1 MTDAKALVTTIQ
13 ALSRNVFKQLLSELQ
28 TESPIAAKAALV
40 ERCKTDI
47 ELFALVFFPHYCRR
61 PFNQFH
67 LDCFDDWARMARGAR
82 RLAIAPRGS
91 AKSTLTA
98 LIKPIH
104 DLCYGLQ
111 TYIVILSNTETQ
123 AAGRTKDIRRELL
136 ENDLLRGVYG
146 DFFSTKRPPETCFVA
161 TCAGHQCMFTSFGS
175 GAEIRGI
182 RFGERRPTKIVCD
195 DIEHSEE
202 VFNEA
207 IREKY
212 SSWYREVVSQIGD
225 GETIIEVI
233 GTLLHKKA
241 LLAELANNPA
251 YATRKYRSVVSWAS
265 NEALWQRWRD
275 IYGDLD
281 RPQAERA
288 SAAWEFFEAHR
299 AAMLEG
305 SKVLWPENPDET
317 YYSLMK
323 LQYEIGRRAFMKERQ
338 NAPQESDE
346 ALFDRF
352 HWYRETEAGLLIESS
367 GVTIPWAHLD
377 AFGVMDPST
386 GQTKARAGR
395 KPDFTCILT
404 GYQDRK
410 GRLFVHSDWTRRAPP
425 TQYIDAVFEQ
435 NDLYKYSKFG
445 IEVNLYRNLLLPNM
459 ETEKQRREAERRAQG
474 MNPWG
479 INCPFYSIEN
489 VENKEKRIYTLEPK
503 VSNGYIVFNRALSNE
518 FRDQMEAFPLGE
530 HDDCPDALEMLWGLA
545 NKRYGAAPLPINAMS
560 R

>member
-1 MTDAKALVTTIQ
+1 M
-13 ALSRNVFKQLLSELQ
+13 
-28 TESPIAAKAALV
+28 V
-40 ERCKTDI
+40 ERCKHDV

-61 PFNQFH
+61 PFNKFH
-67 LDCFDDWARMARGAR
+67 RDTFDTWRENVRGAR

-91 AKSTLTA
+91 AKSTLAA

-104 DLCYGLQ
+104 DLCYSLQ
-111 TYIVILSNTETQ
+111 SYIVILSNTDIQ
-123 AAGRTKDIRRELL
+123 AGGRTKDIRRELL
-136 ENDLLRGVYG
+136 ENRLLRSVYG
-146 DFFSTKRPPETCFVA
+146 DFFGSKRVPETGFVA
-161 TCAGHQCMFTSFGS
+161 SCNGHQVMFTSFGS

-202 VFNEA
+202 VYNEA
-207 IREKY
+207 IRDKY

-225 GETIIEVI
+225 GDTTIEVI

-241 LLAELANNPA
+241 LLAELSENPA
-251 YATRKYRSVVSWAS
+251 YETRKYKSIVSWA
-265 NEALWQRWRD
+265 EREDLWQKWRD
-275 IYGDLD
+275 LYGNLEL
-281 RPQAERA
+281 PQKERA
-288 SAAWEFFEAHR
+288 GAALKFFEDNKAE
-299 AAMLEG
+299 MLRGAE
-305 SKVLWPENPDET
+305 VLWPGNPDES
-317 YYSLMK
+317 YYNLMR
-323 LQYEIGRRAFMKERQ
+323 LQYEIGRRAFAKERQ
-338 NAPQESDE
+338 NSPIESE
-346 ALFDRF
+346 TCLFDRF
-352 HWYRETEAGLLIESS
+352 HWYRETDTGLYIESS
-367 GVTIPWAHLD
+367 GQVIPWAHLT
-377 AFGVMDPST
+377 AFGVMDPAT
-386 GQTKARAGR
+386 GQTKARAGK
-395 KPDFTCILT
+395 KPDYTCILT

-410 GRLFVHSDWTRRAPP
+410 GRLFVHSDWTRRAQP

-435 NDLYKYSKFG
+435 NDCFTYAKFG

-459 ETEKQRREAERRAQG
+459 ETEKTRREKERREAG

-503 VSNGYIVFNRALSNE
+503 VTNGYIIFNRSLSNE

-545 NKRYGAAPLPINAMS
+545 NKRYGSAPLPISVMA